1 MLDSIEKIIDVPC
14 DAKHAFNVFVD
25 KVDSWWPK
33 DKNSVSA
40 MQGQVAKK
48 IVIEPRQGGRVYEID
63 HEDKEQLWGS
73 VSVFQPGQQLTLEWH
88 IGLTAEKASMVNVQF
103 DEIDGKHT
111 TVKLTHSRWEAFAEK
126 AEDMRNGYNQGWVGV
141 FEQAYKNAC

>member
-1 MLDSIEKIIDVPC
+1 MLDPVEKTIDVPC
-14 DAKHAFNVFVD
+14 DATHAFNVFVD

-48 IVIEPRQGGRVYEID
+48 VVIEPRVGGRVYEID

-73 VSVFQPGQQLTLEWH
+73 VSVYQPGQQLTLEWH
-88 IGLTAEKASMVNVQF
+88 IGLPAEKASCLLYTSPSPR
-103 DEIDGKHT
+103 DRG
-111 TVKLTHSRWEAFAEK
+111 
-126 AEDMRNGYNQGWVGV
+126 
-141 FEQAYKNAC
+141 

>member
-1 MLDSIEKIIDVPC
+1 MLDPIEKIIDVPC

-25 KVDSWWPK
+25 KVDTWWPK

-48 IVIEPRQGGRVYEID
+48 IVIEPREGGRVYEID
-63 HEDKEQLWGS
+63 HA
-73 VSVFQPGQQLTLEWH
+73 
-88 IGLTAEKASMVNVQF
+88 AEKASMVNVQF